1 LSAADLNNLCRCFP
15 DFDSALLADVVT
27 AVGLKAYNGSS
38 TLYSSTF
45 GSASQRLQRYIA
57 DIHKGI
63 LIILVSGECHALLTC
78 HCGCVSEACH
88 HAAANARAACRAVLH
103 HNNKALCP
111 VQQGQQFS
119 AASLLMEA
127 FIATQCSCLPLQS
140 VSEDAHVASLRQTNL
155 YHTHSRLLAIC
166 QQSCQELSID
176 MSCPSWHTTG
186 PQETYLW
193 RSCKCRPG
201 CWHVPVSDLDGAAAL
216 CCWPYGMGRRPVSQH
231 LLRSMYN
238 ACLPQGV
245 FTVHSV

>member
-1 LSAADLNNLCRCFP
+1 MAHQRCTAAPLGQQANACSA
-15 DFDSALLADVVT
+15 T
-27 AVGLKAYNGSS
+27 
-38 TLYSSTF
+38 
-45 GSASQRLQRYIA
+45 
-57 DIHKGI
+57 
-63 LIILVSGECHALLTC
+63 LLTSTRASSSSSSQ
-78 HCGCVSEACH
+78 VSAMPFS
-88 HAAANARAACRAVLH
+88 HATVAVCLRPVTMQQQM
-103 HNNKALCP
+103 P
-111 VQQGQQFS
+111 VQRAELCYITMQLF
-119 AASLLMEA
+119 A
-127 FIATQCSCLPLQS
+127 IAKCVRRCPCCQPPISKP
-140 VSEDAHVASLRQTNL
+140 HSLRQTNL

-166 QQSCQELSID
+166 QQSCQELSND

-231 LLRSMYN
+231 LLCSMYN